1 VATGIPGLPGLLW
14 CAVFFNFGEK
24 GKIMLLKEFLQQVD
38 VTAPFSVQE
47 SYDNSGVQLGSPDL
61 ELRRGLVCL
70 DVTPEVITEAI
81 ENDCNLVIAHHP
93 LIFQG
98 VKQIT
103 GRTDVE
109 QVIIRAI
116 KHDIAIVALHTNLDN
131 VAQGVNHKL
140 ATVLGLSDLKILEPR
155 KGLLKKLVTFCP
167 TAQADQVR
175 AAIFQAG
182 AGHIGDY
189 DCCSYN
195 IEGKGS
201 FRAGKDAKP
210 FVGQLNELHFEPEV
224 RIETIFP
231 AFIERQLLAAMF
243 ESHPY
248 EEVAY
253 DIYPLDNAFDKV
265 GSGMTGSLE
274 QPLSEKDFLQ
284 LVKEKL
290 NIPVVRHSPFTG
302 KEISKV
308 AVCGGSGSFLLHK
321 AVAAGV
327 QAFVTGDVKYHQFFD
342 PFPNALLVDAGHFE
356 TEQFT
361 KELMYEIVNKKF
373 SKFALL
379 ISKVHTNPVNYF

>member
-1 VATGIPGLPGLLW
+1 MDA
-14 CAVFFNFGEK
+14 
-24 GKIMLLKEFLQQVD
+24 M
-38 VTAPFSVQE
+38 APFSVQE
-47 SYDNSGVQLGSPDL
+47 PYDNSGIQLGHPEL
-61 ELRRGLVCL
+61 ELRRGLICL

-81 ENDCNLVIAHHP
+81 ENECNLIIAHHP
-93 LIFQG
+93 LIFKG
-98 VKQIT
+98 MKQIS

-109 QVIIRAI
+109 QVVIQAI
-116 KHDIAIVALHTNLDN
+116 KHDIAIVAMHTNLDN
-131 VAQGVNHKL
+131 VKQGVNHKL
-140 ATVLGLSDLKILEPR
+140 ASVLGLTNLKVLDPR
-155 KGLLKKLVTFCP
+155 RGLLKKLVTFCP
-167 TAQADQVR
+167 TAHADQVR

-201 FRAGKDAKP
+201 FRAGADAKP

-231 AFIERQLLAAMF
+231 AFIERQVLAAMF

-248 EEVAY
+248 EEVAF

-265 GSGMTGSLE
+265 GSGMTGTFE
-274 QPLSEKDFLQ
+274 QPMKEKDFLQ
-284 LVKEKL
+284 HIKEKL
-290 NIPVVRHSPFTG
+290 KVPVVRHSPFTG

-308 AVCGGSGSFLLHK
+308 AVCGGTGSFLLDK
-321 AVAAGV
+321 AMAAGA

-361 KELMYEIVNKKF
+361 KELLYEIVNKKF

-379 ISKVHTNPVNYF
+379 ISKVLTNPVNYF